1 MNSNP
6 DTYVI
11 IGASGGIGSTVTRR
25 LARRGGRLVLAA
37 RGEERLRELADDVD
51 GSADIDVKTVDA
63 TNADDVSELV
73 EEAAAGGRLR
83 GAVNCAGSIVLKPAH
98 LTSPETFRET
108 LDQNVGTAFNV
119 VRAAAKPLQ
128 DAGGGSIVLFGSA
141 AAETGMPN
149 HEAIAAAKAAVAGLT
164 RSAAATYASRGIRV
178 NCIAP
183 GLVDTPMSER
193 ITSNEK
199 ARERSASMH
208 PLGRIGTASDVA
220 PIVDWLLG
228 DESSWVTGQVIGID
242 GGLASVRQG

>member
-1 MNSNP
+1 MSGNP
-6 DTYVI
+6 VTYVI
-11 IGASGGIGSTVTRR
+11 IGASGGIGSAVTQR

-37 RGEERLRELADDVD
+37 RNEGGLRELARGVGDSSDVRV
-51 GSADIDVKTVDA
+51 ATVDA
-63 TNADDVSELV
+63 TRAEDVGQLID
-73 EEAAAGGRLR
+73 EAAADGELR
-83 GAVNCAGSIVLKPAH
+83 GVVNCAGSIVLKPAH
-98 LTSPETFRET
+98 LTSPELFQET

-164 RSAAATYASRGIRV
+164 RSAAATYAGRGVRV

-199 ARERSASMH
+199 ARERSAAMH
-208 PLGRIGTASDVA
+208 PLGRIGTPSDIA
-220 PIVDWLLG
+220 PIVEWLLG
-228 DESSWVTGQVIGID
+228 DESSWVTGQVIGVD
-242 GGLASVRQG
+242 GGLASLRQG

>member
-1 MNSNP
+1 MSGNP
-6 DTYVI
+6 VTYVI
-11 IGASGGIGSTVTRR
+11 IGASGGIGSAVTQR

-37 RGEERLRELADDVD
+37 RNESGLRELARGVGDSSDVRV
-51 GSADIDVKTVDA
+51 ATVDA
-63 TNADDVSELV
+63 TRAEDVGQLID
-73 EEAAAGGRLR
+73 EAAADGELR
-83 GAVNCAGSIVLKPAH
+83 GVVNCAGSIVLKPAH
-98 LTSPETFRET
+98 LTSPELFQET

-164 RSAAATYASRGIRV
+164 RSAAATYAGRGVRV

-199 ARERSASMH
+199 ARERSAAMH
-208 PLGRIGTASDVA
+208 PLGRIGTPSDVA
-220 PIVDWLLG
+220 PIVEWLLG
-228 DESSWVTGQVIGID
+228 DESSWVTGQVIGVD
-242 GGLASVRQG
+242 GGLASLRQG

>member
-1 MNSNP
+1 MNDKI
-6 DTYVI
+6 DTYIV
-11 IGASGGIGSTVTRR
+11 IGASGGIGSAVTRR
-25 LARRGGRLVLAA
+25 LAPRGGRLVLAA
-37 RGEERLRELADDVD
+37 RGESRLGELADEVS
-51 GSADIDVKTVDA
+51 GSADVEVKALDA
-63 TNADDVSELV
+63 RNADEVSRVIED
-73 EEAAAGGRLR
+73 AASNGRLR
-83 GAVNCAGSIVLKPAH
+83 GVVNCAGSIVLKPAH
-98 LTSPETFRET
+98 LTSPETFQET

-119 VRAAAKPLQ
+119 VRAAVKPLQ

-193 ITSNEK
+193 ITSNDK

-208 PLGRIGTASDVA
+208 PLGRIGAPSDVA

-242 GGLASVRQG
+242 GGLASLRQG

>member
-1 MNSNP
+1 MSGNP
-6 DTYVI
+6 VTYVI
-11 IGASGGIGSTVTRR
+11 IGASGGIGSAVTQR

-37 RGEERLRELADDVD
+37 RNEGGLRELARGVGDSSDVRV
-51 GSADIDVKTVDA
+51 ATVDA
-63 TNADDVSELV
+63 TRAEDVGQLID
-73 EEAAAGGRLR
+73 EAAADGELR
-83 GAVNCAGSIVLKPAH
+83 GVVNCAGSIVLKPAH
-98 LTSPETFRET
+98 LTSPELFQET

-164 RSAAATYASRGIRV
+164 RSAAATYAGRGVRV

-199 ARERSASMH
+199 ARERSAAMH
-208 PLGRIGTASDVA
+208 PLGRIGTPSDVA
-220 PIVDWLLG
+220 PIVEWLLG
-228 DESSWVTGQVIGID
+228 DESSWVTGQVIGVD
-242 GGLASVRQG
+242 GGLASLRQG